1 MTTAGPKPV
10 ETTAAYEPRIP
21 ETGYPQRPRLVL
33 VTCAGRS
40 GSKWMLRLFD
50 FHPETL
56 CRNEPERMTPALKDP
71 ATTSWEEWERTAMD
85 VGPRIGFVDRPP
97 AKPKAYMRG
106 WVKTSRA
113 DRVLYTRTLQKIT
126 GRHPEAKFPRV
137 FYDADAVARAQR
149 VLKVINARHFI
160 CRLLTETEHVPVVHM
175 VRHPGGMLNSWLR
188 RFAPTQDQEGLLER
202 QRQILR
208 DIHQLD
214 PSFVA
219 VSGPVEGKDLVELK
233 LWCWRHAQD
242 AMLLAGSAHPRY
254 ATVVFEDLSQ
264 NPLDV
269 MKPIYAMC
277 GLEYTDAMR
286 DLIRQE
292 TERSSEIAAAWKDRM
307 PPERVN
313 LIERV
318 LDSSRVAAVFGA

>member
-149 VLKVINARHFI
+149 VLNNIYHSTGDI
-160 CRLLTETEHVPVVHM
+160 CVLFHHGAAGANDGRLFGVVRLTPQDILHVAGNDADGNRLC
-175 VRHPGGMLNSWLR
+175 VRATLN
-188 RFAPTQDQEGLLER
+188 
-202 QRQILR
+202 
-208 DIHQLD
+208 
-214 PSFVA
+214 V
-219 VSGPVEGKDLVELK
+219 
-233 LWCWRHAQD
+233 
-242 AMLLAGSAHPRY
+242 
-254 ATVVFEDLSQ
+254 
-264 NPLDV
+264 
-269 MKPIYAMC
+269 
-277 GLEYTDAMR
+277 
-286 DLIRQE
+286 
-292 TERSSEIAAAWKDRM
+292 TERLGQVE
-307 PPERVN
+307 
-313 LIERV
+313 
-318 LDSSRVAAVFGA
+318 